1 MTKVSMVLR
10 AVAVAAAV
18 LSMGHAQA
26 VTGKGNAVSLS
37 TSAGSPARA
46 LPTITAATTTITFDV
61 AGIFSYLEFGFGDP
75 GNQIFYLPVGANA
88 EILATTWDVT
98 LTAYAPSWL
107 SELEVW
113 YTDTAISDGV
123 ILTPAIGTA
132 NNAPG
137 TGTFSGSIDNV
148 FEELN
153 FNVGADGLLRLE
165 FAEGFDDSSINPD
178 GKWISGTLTFEVSA
192 VPEPSTYGLMA
203 LGLLGVGAMVRR
215 RRS

>member
-18 LSMGHAQA
+18 LAMGQAQA
-26 VTGKGNAVSLS
+26 VTGKSNAVSIA
-37 TSAGSPARA
+37 TSASSLARA
-46 LPTITAATTTITFDV
+46 LPSTSGPTTTITFDV
-61 AGIFSYLEFGFGDP
+61 AGIFSYTEFGFGDP

-88 EILATTWDVT
+88 EILATSWDVT
-98 LTAYAPSWL
+98 LTAYDPSWL

-113 YTDTAISDGV
+113 YTDTDITAGV
-123 ILTPAIGTA
+123 ILTPGIDFTD
-132 NNAPG
+132 PG
-137 TGTFSGSIDNV
+137 TETFTDGFDNV
-148 FEELN
+148 FEGLN

-165 FAEGFDDSSINPD
+165 FAEGFDDASVNPD

-203 LGLLGVGAMVRR
+203 LGLLGVGAVARR